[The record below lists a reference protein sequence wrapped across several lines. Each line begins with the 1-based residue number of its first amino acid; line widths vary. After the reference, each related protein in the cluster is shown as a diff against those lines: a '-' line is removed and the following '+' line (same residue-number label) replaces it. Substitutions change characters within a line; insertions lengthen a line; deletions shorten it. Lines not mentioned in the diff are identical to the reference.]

1 MTYVIVALAA
11 LAAGA
16 VQTVTG
22 FGAAVVMML
31 ALPRIFGVVTASA
44 VSTSICV
51 ALSGLLAWKFR
62 HKTDFKFIVLPIIVF
77 GICSIVIINLIPS
90 LDLHM
95 VGVLFGAFLL
105 ALSVYNLFFAKNP
118 SLRPTRA
125 VVLACSALS
134 GLFSGLFSIGGP
146 MMALCLLPCAKDHEQ
161 YVGNMQTLF
170 VVTNLINIAA
180 RLAKGLYTV
189 NLLPYT
195 IVGAAFILIGKEFG
209 LRFARRLNIEL
220 IKKAIYVFVGISGA
234 MTLVENLI

>member
-22 FGAAVVMML
+22 FGAAVIMML
-31 ALPRIFGVVTASA
+31 VLPRIFGVVTASA

-51 ALSGLLAWKFR
+51 VLSTSLAWKFR
-62 HKTDFKFIVLPIIVF
+62 HRTDYKFIALPTIAF
-77 GICSIVIINLIPS
+77 GICGVVIINLIPS

-95 VGVLFGAFLL
+95 VGVLFGAFML
-105 ALSVYNLFFAKNP
+105 ALSIYNLSFAKNA

-125 VVLACSALS
+125 VVLVCGALS

-146 MMALCLLPCAKDHEQ
+146 MMALCLLPCAEDHEQ

-170 VVTNLINIAA
+170 TVTSLISIAA
-180 RLAKGLYTV
+180 RMANGLYTV